1 MRDPTDDE
9 LELYER
15 ARAVSSN
22 AYVPHSS
29 FPVGAALRTAD
40 GSLFA
45 GVNVEND
52 SFGLTCCAE
61 RTAAFT
67 AVTAGHTAF
76 TAIAVHGNAASVPP
90 CGACRQVLSQFS
102 DALVVIFP
110 HDGRLVAAALDELL
124 PVQFEL

>member
-15 ARAVSSN
+15 ARAVSVN

-67 AVTAGHTAF
+67 AVTAGHSAF

-102 DALVVIFP
+102 DGLVVIFP
-110 HDGRLVAAALDELL
+110 RDDRLVAAALDELL

>member
-1 MRDPTDDE
+1 MRHPTDAE

-15 ARAVSSN
+15 ARRVSGN

-29 FPVGAALRTAD
+29 FPVGAALQTAD
-40 GSLFA
+40 GSVFA

-61 RTAAFT
+61 RTAVFT

-76 TAIAVHGNAASVPP
+76 TAIAVHGTASSVPP
-90 CGACRQVLSQFS
+90 CGACRQVLSQFA
-102 DALVVIFP
+102 DGLVVIFP
-110 HDGRLVAAALDELL
+110 RDGGLVAAELDELL

>member
-15 ARAVSSN
+15 ARAISAN

-110 HDGRLVAAALDELL
+110 RDGRLVAAALDELL